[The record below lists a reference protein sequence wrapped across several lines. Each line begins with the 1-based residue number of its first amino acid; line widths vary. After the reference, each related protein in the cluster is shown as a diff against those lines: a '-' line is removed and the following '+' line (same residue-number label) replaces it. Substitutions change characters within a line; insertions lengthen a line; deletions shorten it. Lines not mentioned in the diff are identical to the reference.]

1 VARRPDVEA
10 LCDGA
15 AMLSRGGNR
24 VGAVALLWA
33 AVAIEP
39 LDTVAHRRLAAALAN
54 AGDTDAAA
62 DEYARFV
69 ELALKC
75 DDIRR
80 AAGELAYGLA
90 ALGEAPQLQA
100 VGARGVRLREVAR
113 ILSGRSIAAL
123 ACAEPDVRLRTPSV
137 SRDKGGVPASR
148 RRVAVGSAP
157 ASVGEATGLTSFERL
172 ARRVEAFG
180 FRTIGF
186 TSTVFGEGA
195 STTALGTASSLAAL
209 RNGDVLLVDAN
220 WMQPTLTS
228 DAHLASVAGLADYF
242 AKSADLASV
251 TRPTSV
257 PGLDFIPLGDRT
269 AVTQSR
275 HSLVSFLAADA
286 VRYHS
291 VVVDLPPVLEGEPF
305 VLPWAAALKQI
316 FVVLR
321 EGATPIALVQK
332 ALSRLEI
339 ATTPGIILNQTR
351 ENRADLA
358 VDLAAARE

>member
-1 VARRPDVEA
+1 MA
-10 LCDGA
+10 
-15 AMLSRGGNR
+15 
-24 VGAVALLWA
+24 
-33 AVAIEP
+33 
-39 LDTVAHRRLAAALAN
+39 
-54 AGDTDAAA
+54 
-62 DEYARFV
+62 
-69 ELALKC
+69 
-75 DDIRR
+75 
-80 AAGELAYGLA
+80 
-90 ALGEAPQLQA
+90 
-100 VGARGVRLREVAR
+100 
-113 ILSGRSIAAL
+113 GRSAWH
-123 ACAEPDVRLRTPSV
+123 
-137 SRDKGGVPASR
+137 
-148 RRVAVGSAP
+148 RVAVESGSP
-157 ASVGEATGLTSFERL
+157 SVGEATSLTSFERL
-172 ARRVEAFG
+172 ARRIDAFG

-186 TSTVFGEGA
+186 TSTVFGEGV

-305 VLPWAAALKQI
+305 VLPWAAALKQL
-316 FVVLR
+316 FV
-321 EGATPIALVQK
+321 
-332 ALSRLEI
+332 
-339 ATTPGIILNQTR
+339 
-351 ENRADLA
+351 
-358 VDLAAARE
+358 